1 RVFGAGD
8 ELRVAEVVAHVGEFL
23 ELRTVAAEPTQV
35 CTAGGVDPSFELRFF
50 ALPDELEWVLGKPK
64 QVEFED
70 GTRLE
75 FAAGVPILRRGPD
88 LMLQVGAAEFLVP
101 LADHEIA
108 TWFRPERLDDES
120 THASWRHGRPLY
132 YGDQQITGTDDP
144 PFRTAIAKQIIE
156 GGALL
161 SFAGACG
168 RFTLRSE
175 GDDHLANAGLYS

>member
-1 RVFGAGD
+1 
-8 ELRVAEVVAHVGEFL
+8 
-23 ELRTVAAEPTQV
+23 
-35 CTAGGVDPSFELRFF
+35 
-50 ALPDELEWVLGKPK
+50 
-64 QVEFED
+64 
-70 GTRLE
+70 

-175 GDDHLANAGLYS
+175 GDDHLANAGLYSMKGPKDAIPKMARNFDPDMMARNAGILGVMQQEGGGQDRKSVV

>member
-1 RVFGAGD
+1 MRSIVVPLSLAVVLLAGCTGKDPSPEQDASEAELQVPEGPVLPPIGARVLIGGQRGLATEPRRDAARVFGAGD

-75 FAAGVPILRRGPD
+75 FAAGVPILRRGP
-88 LMLQVGAAEFLVP
+88 
-101 LADHEIA
+101 
-108 TWFRPERLDDES
+108 
-120 THASWRHGRPLY
+120 
-132 YGDQQITGTDDP
+132 
-144 PFRTAIAKQIIE
+144 
-156 GGALL
+156 
-161 SFAGACG
+161 
-168 RFTLRSE
+168 
-175 GDDHLANAGLYS
+175 